1 MDHINALKKV
11 LALSA
16 LAYAVQAQNYLPYI
30 DGQCTKPVTNFTI
43 NGNVED
49 VTSSF
54 SLEGFPAAARFSNP
68 GFGGAESQD
77 GSGYDVW
84 WKTSPVDVG
93 CGQALMQ
100 AYSQGS
106 YGDLAF
112 NAPAGNVIMFSN
124 GEGCIYSHIP
134 LGVELEGSFCCGTGD
149 CGALSVG
156 DASFA
161 KRDTSTI
168 GSLLQSWVP
177 TARSESAAGHAAAAG
192 SITRKLARQ
201 GNFDASKCTTT
212 VGPSGPGY
220 PSAGQQVLVAN
231 PQQCSAGTCSF
242 STSHGVTVSTSFTSS
257 STTTITNTVG
267 ASLSIEVGVDFIAE
281 AKVTTSAEYSWAKAV
296 AQSTS
301 TTITNSTT
309 LTVTNNI
316 GQQPGTNAFVT
327 FTPTYTCWGVTV
339 TCGPKDQGEFN
350 FCQPALTS
358 DGTGVEGDYTVV
370 YTN

>member
-134 LGVELEGSFCCGTGD
+134 VSVPHSMTLSKSHDRSAWCRAGRLVLLRDWRLWSF
-149 CGALSVG
+149 
-156 DASFA
+156 
-161 KRDTSTI
+161 
-168 GSLLQSWVP
+168 
-177 TARSESAAGHAAAAG
+177 E
-192 SITRKLARQ
+192 
-201 GNFDASKCTTT
+201 
-212 VGPSGPGY
+212 
-220 PSAGQQVLVAN
+220 
-231 PQQCSAGTCSF
+231 
-242 STSHGVTVSTSFTSS
+242 
-257 STTTITNTVG
+257 
-267 ASLSIEVGVDFIAE
+267 
-281 AKVTTSAEYSWAKAV
+281 
-296 AQSTS
+296 
-301 TTITNSTT
+301 
-309 LTVTNNI
+309 
-316 GQQPGTNAFVT
+316 
-327 FTPTYTCWGVTV
+327 CWG
-339 TCGPKDQGEFN
+339 C
-350 FCQPALTS
+350 LIR
-358 DGTGVEGDYTVV
+358 
-370 YTN
+370 